1 MPKHQIAQCVLQKYH
16 TSLLVWCAL
25 LTAAVLLAEPPA
37 AQAGCNSG
45 NVPNTALLGSPD
57 CQAAAPGA
65 SATAVGTGS
74 TASGPSSNAFGSN
87 STASGSLSSAYGV
100 DSTARGAD
108 SSAYGVSSTAS
119 SFNSSA
125 FGNGSTAS
133 GVASSA

>member
-74 TASGPSSNAFGSN
+74 TASGLQSSAYGFLSG
-87 STASGSLSSAYGV
+87 ASGTNSSAYGV
-100 DSTARGAD
+100 GSAASGAN
-108 SSAYGVSSTAS
+108 STAS
-119 SFNSSA
+119 DFESSA
-125 FGNGSTAS
+125 FGHGSTAALGAAAFGAVS
-133 GVASSA
+133 VA

>member
-45 NVPNTALLGSPD
+45 NVPNTTLLGSPD

-74 TASGPSSNAFGSN
+74 TASG
-87 STASGSLSSAYGV
+87 LQSSAYGV
-100 DSTARGAD
+100 LSAASGTNSA
-108 SSAYGVSSTAS
+108 AYGANSTAS
-119 SFNSSA
+119 DFESSA
-125 FGNGSTAS
+125 FGRGSTAALGGAAFGAVS
-133 GVASSA
+133 VASG

>member
-74 TASGPSSNAFGSN
+74 TA
-87 STASGSLSSAYGV
+87 
-100 DSTARGAD
+100 RGAD

-133 GVASSA
+133 GVASSAYGASSRASGEV